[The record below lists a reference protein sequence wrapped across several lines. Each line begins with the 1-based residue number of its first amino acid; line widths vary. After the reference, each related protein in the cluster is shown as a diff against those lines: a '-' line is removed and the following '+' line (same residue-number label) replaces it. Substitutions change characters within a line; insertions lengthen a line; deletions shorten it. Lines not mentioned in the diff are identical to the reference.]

1 MFSHSSQHI
10 TQLDVCITNCVL
22 PMEAESITLCFTLA
36 VSIDVYISHFCPP
49 LLSQV
54 LVSLSDRDAVR
65 LEGHP
70 SWFRMCKTDPNLP
83 PPPNAVLVK
92 KAKKEDIFHRVRR
105 GTGYALQSLRRPMSM
120 GIDALAAENGG
131 RLPPSSSMDGLEA
144 SFRKLQGANVTM
156 PRRTRKERKPL
167 SGLFNS
173 PPHVPGPPVSAG
185 SVQNG
190 RPGGFSNGH
199 DISSR
204 HVPDVISRVGA
215 MDESASFSVPTSPLM
230 SRKMA
235 ARESNTLRRKKLGGI
250 LSVLRGS
257 LLPAMHSIDLATLQR
272 KRAATEAG
280 EDVTDGDVPVEEE
293 ETKRRW
299 SLSGDFKH
307 RIVPLSPPFSSSSSP
322 FFSPQHTT
330 RQPLTSTTSSSSL
343 DPSPG
348 SAHRRVHSEITPSTT
363 DYQWSDVT
371 AEDFKKI
378 ESAGLLTP
386 ETTSGAVL
394 SDGSWYSAEEELKD
408 EETPKK
414 QSPARVLKTGSSSA
428 SKLLYSRSHTVDDGF
443 GSVNSATKMKSRS
456 AENLLSGDERE
467 EEGGGREGLGFR
479 EHLPLTRTRCHALSR
494 GSSSGSSVEDD
505 HTTPNSRPRSH
516 NSGSDEV
523 GGVKGGVTDGDVG
536 GLTGGVTGRDA
547 GEGESSLHSSTPIG
561 RVNAIS
567 LNPRFR
573 ATGDGERGSQADG
586 EVASSSSP
594 SSLGE
599 RISRWRSFEDLLGAL
614 PLQKIK

>member
-1 MFSHSSQHI
+1 
-10 TQLDVCITNCVL
+10 
-22 PMEAESITLCFTLA
+22 MEAESITLCFHLA

-49 LLSQV
+49 LLSQA
-54 LVSLSDRDAVR
+54 LVSLSDRVAVK

-70 SWFRMCKTDPNLP
+70 SWFTMCKTDPNLP

-131 RLPPSSSMDGLEA
+131 RLSPSSSIDSLEA

-167 SGLFNS
+167 SGLFYS
-173 PPHVPGPPVSAG
+173 PPHVPGPPVAAA

-199 DISSR
+199 EISSG

-230 SRKMA
+230 SRKVA
-235 ARESNTLRRKKLGGI
+235 AREGSTLRRKRLGGI
-250 LSVLRGS
+250 LNVLRGS
-257 LLPAMHSIDLATLQR
+257 FLPAMHSIDLATLQR

-280 EDVTDGDVPVEEE
+280 EDVTDGDMPVGEE

-307 RIVPLSPPFSSSSSP
+307 RIVPLSPTFSSSSSP
-322 FFSPQHTT
+322 FSSPQHTK

-363 DYQWSDVT
+363 DYQWSDAT
-371 AEDFKKI
+371 AEDLKKS
-378 ESAGLLTP
+378 ESAGLLAP

-443 GSVNSATKMKSRS
+443 EGVNSVTKMKSRS
-456 AENLLSGDERE
+456 ADNLLSG
-467 EEGGGREGLGFR
+467 GGEREGLGFR
-479 EHLPLTRTRCHALSR
+479 VHLPLTRTRCHALSR

-505 HTTPNSRPRSH
+505 YTTPNSGPHSST
-516 NSGSDEV
+516 SGSDEV
-523 GGVKGGVTDGDVG
+523 GGVKGGVTMDGDM
-536 GLTGGVTGRDA
+536 GGVTGRDG
-547 GEGESSLHSSTPIG
+547 GEGESSLESSTRLKAIG

-573 ATGDGERGSQADG
+573 AIHPMGDGEIGSPADG
-586 EVASSSSP
+586 EVAPSSSP
-594 SSLGE
+594 SSSGE

-614 PLQKIK
+614 PLQKRK